1 MIGFDPRWFLI
12 VGPALLFAMWAS
24 FRVKNAYAKYSKVG
38 NYAGLTGAQAAAAML
53 EKQGLRVV
61 ASTEESKTTK
71 GTVSIACVQGFLSDH
86 YDPRE
91 RVLRL
96 SPGVHGSTSLA
107 AIGIACHEAGHALQ
121 HAQNYSP
128 LELRTTLVPTASIGS
143 WAAFPLIFIGLI
155 LHFQPLILIG
165 ILGFT
170 LVLFFQLVT
179 LPVEFNASNRAKEA
193 LNQMNLVQTK
203 AEAQAVATVLDAAA
217 LTYVAAAISSVATL
231 LYYLTIL
238 TGGSRD

>member
-1 MIGFDPRWFLI
+1 MFLDPRYFLI

-24 FRVKNAYAKYSKVG
+24 FRVKSAYAKYSQVG

-53 EKQGLRVV
+53 EQQGLRVV
-61 ASTEESKTTK
+61 ASAEESRQTK
-71 GTVSIACVQGFLSDH
+71 GAVSIACAQGFLSDH

-96 SPGVHGSTSLA
+96 SPGVYGNTSLA

-128 LELRTTLVPTASIGS
+128 LEFRTALVPTASLGS
-143 WAAFPLIFIGLI
+143 WAAFPLIFIGFL
-155 LHFQPLILIG
+155 LHFPPLILIG

-179 LPVEFNASNRAKEA
+179 LPVEFNASSRAKAA
-193 LNQMNLVQTK
+193 LSQMRMVQTQG
-203 AEAQAVATVLDAAA
+203 EAQAVAAVLDAAA
-217 LTYVAAAISSVATL
+217 LTYVAAAVSSVATL

>member
-1 MIGFDPRWFLI
+1 MIGFDPRWFII

-24 FRVKNAYAKYSKVG
+24 FRVKSAYAKYSQVG
-38 NYAGLTGAQAAAAML
+38 NYAGLSGAQAAAAML
-53 EKQGLRVV
+53 EQQGLRIV
-61 ASTEESKTTK
+61 ASPEESKTNK

-96 SPGVHGSTSLA
+96 SPGVHNSTSLA

-128 LELRTTLVPTASIGS
+128 LELRSALVPTASLGS

-155 LHFQPLILIG
+155 FSLKPLILIG

-179 LPVEFNASNRAKEA
+179 LPVEFNASRRAKDA
-193 LNQMNLVQTK
+193 LSHMRLVQTQ
-203 AEAQAVATVLDAAA
+203 AEAQAVAAVLDAAA
-217 LTYVAAAISSVATL
+217 LTYVAAAVSSVATL
-231 LYYLTIL
+231 IYYLSIFN
-238 TGGSRD
+238 GSSRD